1 MVPKSHIESLSE
13 FAPGHETGDYLL
25 VHAGIKPGIPLDRQD
40 PNDLMWIGLMWIGE
54 EFLRPPPATVSS
66 RSTGIPQRA
75 EPEVKT
81 NRIGLGTTASAIHV
95 LT

>member
-13 FAPGHETGDYLL
+13 LEPGHQTGDYLL
-25 VHAGIKPGIPLDRQD
+25 VHAGIKPGIPVDRQD
-40 PNDLMWIGLMWIGE
+40 PNDLMWIGEAL
-54 EFLRPPPATVSS
+54 LRPPPATVSS
-66 RSTGIPQRA
+66 RSTGIPQGA